1 MIERAR
7 AASSL
12 DCMAMKKAKK
22 GGVFL
27 VDGLETVS
35 IAEPTASIAMQTM
48 NVCPHQL
55 NSTADSLIIKS
66 ECS

>member
-1 MIERAR
+1 
-7 AASSL
+7 
-12 DCMAMKKAKK
+12 MAMKKAKK

-55 NSTADSLIIKS
+55 NSTADSLIMKS